1 MEYFLIS
8 ATLNK
13 AFVLSKNAV
22 LGIFFTSTLSE
33 HWDNVCFF
41 LFKKKKE
48 KLMINQLLK
57 ENVGSVSQ

>member
-1 MEYFLIS
+1 M
-8 ATLNK
+8 
-13 AFVLSKNAV
+13 FV
-22 LGIFFTSTLSE
+22 
-33 HWDNVCFF
+33 FF